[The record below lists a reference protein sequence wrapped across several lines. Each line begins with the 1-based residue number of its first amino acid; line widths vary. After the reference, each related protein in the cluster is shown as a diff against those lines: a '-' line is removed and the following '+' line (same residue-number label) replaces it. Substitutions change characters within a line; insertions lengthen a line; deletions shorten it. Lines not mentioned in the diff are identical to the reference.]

1 MCAVFLPHPNEA
13 VREAPPMISP
23 DRLLQHSLDWL
34 GTTLNR
40 ITSPFS
46 QASTHHTDDPTER
59 RSSLWSLQSARL
71 TLTRMVEGLADLLRR
86 ADQATLPE
94 PQEQPSESAPLLYSV
109 SGRVQPQLRLER
121 STVWTRPPAR
131 GGSWQ
136 EPAFRVELS
145 PQSRLAG
152 GAFTSVT
159 AAPGEMD
166 RFVERIRVERQ
177 AGFYPASV
185 FEQARDIL
193 RKGEEMDEA
202 QAMGQPVSR

>member
-1 MCAVFLPHPNEA
+1 
-13 VREAPPMISP
+13 MISA
-23 DRLLQHSLDWL
+23 DHLLQASLDWL
-34 GTTLNR
+34 GATLNR
-40 ITSPFS
+40 IATPFFPAPAAKKECPS
-46 QASTHHTDDPTER
+46 DEN
-59 RSSLWSLQSARL
+59 SSIWSLQSARI
-71 TLTRMVEGLADLLRR
+71 TLTRMVQGLADLLRR
-86 ADQATLPE
+86 ADQAMLPE
-94 PQEQPSESAPLLYSV
+94 PREQHSETSLLLYSP
-109 SGRVQPQLRLER
+109 SGQPQPQPRLDR
-121 STVWTRPPAR
+121 STEWTRPPAR
-131 GGSWQ
+131 GGTWR

-193 RKGEEMDEA
+193 RAEAEMADP
-202 QAMGQPVSR
+202 QAMGHTVSR